1 MHTSLATYQV
11 FLTRNS
17 EYHLQSHVCVGVRD
31 RRTGRWMDEHPAL
44 QRPLSTTVRTA
55 GQWAPL
61 QRPQLGESLEF
72 DLDGS
77 PLRTSPVLNIEER
90 GSSSRR
96 AVMAP
101 RSNVSAGTGLA
112 ATFPSAPL
120 PAASGKGPS
129 SGVVKTANPAPK
141 PAASA
146 PHKTA
151 KSSRW
156 LFRRRKRL
164 STAERNAERNAA
176 QVQEARATSAVTTR
190 ATVSSAGSPS
200 ERAEDQCLARSR

>member
-44 QRPLSTTVRTA
+44 QRPLSTTIRTA

-61 QRPQLGESLEF
+61 QKPQLGESLEF

-90 GSSSRR
+90 GNSSQR

-101 RSNVSAGTGLA
+101 RSNVSAGSALA
-112 ATFPSAPL
+112 VTFPSAPL
-120 PAASGKGPS
+120 PVSSGKAPS
-129 SGVVKTANPAPK
+129 SGVKTSSATPAPAPK

-146 PHKTA
+146 GHKA
-151 KSSRW
+151 VKSARW
-156 LFRRRKRL
+156 LFRRRKRS
-164 STAERNAERNAA
+164 STAERNVA
-176 QVQEARATSAVTTR
+176 QAQEARATSTVTTR
-190 ATVSSAGSPS
+190 ATVNATS
-200 ERAEDQCLARSR
+200 ERAEDQRLARTR